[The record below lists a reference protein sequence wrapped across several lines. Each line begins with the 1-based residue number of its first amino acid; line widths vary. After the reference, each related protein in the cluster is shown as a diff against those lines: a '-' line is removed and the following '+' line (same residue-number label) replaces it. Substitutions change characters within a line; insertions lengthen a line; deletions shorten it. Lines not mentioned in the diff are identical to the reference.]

1 MERSTT
7 ISRGRAARPAAGDAA
22 ARRDPGRF
30 INDYLSYLLARAS
43 HQVSREFHRELKTY
57 GLSVLEWRVL
67 ATLEG
72 SEGCSLGEVA
82 DAVLF
87 KQPTVTKMIDRM
99 ERNGW
104 LKRRPGTDDRRRV
117 RIVLT
122 ARGRA
127 TVRTLLAKAKAHE
140 AACLASYA
148 PAEIENLKRILRD
161 LLRRSAGPQSP

>member
-43 HQVSREFHRELKTY
+43 HQVSRKFHRELKTY

-82 DAVLF
+82 EAVLF